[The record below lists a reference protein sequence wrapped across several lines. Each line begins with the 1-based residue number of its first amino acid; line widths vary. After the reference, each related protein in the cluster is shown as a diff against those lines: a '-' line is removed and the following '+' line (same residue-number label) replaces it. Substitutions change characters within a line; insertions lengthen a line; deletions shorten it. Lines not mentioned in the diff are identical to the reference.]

1 VRLHLKDVKKGWFNL
16 EETSNEVYRFSK
28 LRAFLQYLN
37 FLMQDTL
44 QFMVADSLRDYA
56 RFLKRA
62 CLHQVCNRCCSVTI
76 AANCRLAVSFMV
88 HHYMKQL

>member
-1 VRLHLKDVKKGWFNL
+1 VVAAVRLHLKDVKKGWFNL

-62 CLHQVCNRCCSVTI
+62 CLHQVCNGTV
-76 AANCRLAVSFMV
+76 
-88 HHYMKQL
+88 